1 MAQKKS
7 IAKVDPNVTAAQT
20 KPIIDKLDKMRTEKE
35 QAAATIG
42 NKSEP
47 APATTQTAATTE
59 PTPANAPTKPEK
71 ADSKA
76 LFDNFNSKNM
86 FGDYY
91 KWRVIFSEDGTKDRR
106 IALQLYPQIAAE
118 VERISKELNV
128 SMSDLITGA
137 IVKLIQDYNSK
148 K

>member
-1 MAQKKS
+1 MAQKKPLL
-7 IAKVDPNVTAAQT
+7 KVDPEAA
-20 KPIIDKLDKMRTEKE
+20 KE
-35 QAAATIG
+35 EVRPLLESVHKKQQAAA
-42 NKSEP
+42 
-47 APATTQTAATTE
+47 A
-59 PTPANAPTKPEK
+59 TPANAPTKPEK

-76 LFDNFNSKNM
+76 LFDNFTSKNM

-91 KWRVIFSEDGTKDRR
+91 KWRVMFSEDGTKDRR

-137 IVKLIQDYNSK
+137 IVKLIQDYNDK
-148 K
+148 